1 MVLPQKFVGES
12 PLNRRFNPM
21 KPAAARFLEEVGNQ
35 AAAPPTPSRTKAEA
49 GLGDRFGR
57 DFWGEQSLVIDINL
71 S

>member
-1 MVLPQKFVGES
+1 
-12 PLNRRFNPM
+12 M
-21 KPAAARFLEEVGNQ
+21 KPGSAARFLEEVGNQ

-57 DFWGEQSLVIDINL
+57 DFWGEQSLVIYINL

>member
-1 MVLPQKFVGES
+1 
-12 PLNRRFNPM
+12 M

-57 DFWGEQSLVIDINL
+57 DFWGEQSLVIYINL